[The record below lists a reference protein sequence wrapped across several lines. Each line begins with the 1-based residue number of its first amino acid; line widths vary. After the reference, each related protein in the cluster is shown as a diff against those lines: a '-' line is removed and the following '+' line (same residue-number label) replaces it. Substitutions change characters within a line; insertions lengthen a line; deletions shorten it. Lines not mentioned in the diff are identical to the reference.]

1 ALVGLGGVEVLVID
15 DDADSLDLVREAL
28 AQAGANVRGARSAR
42 EAIEALRQAVPAV
55 LLSDIAMPD
64 EDGYALIRRI
74 RALSAEA
81 GGKVRAAALTAFAF
95 PEDKEQALR
104 AGFDDFLAKPIAPW
118 ELVEAVARL
127 AGRG

>member
-1 ALVGLGGVEVLVID
+1 MLVVD
-15 DDADSLDLVREAL
+15 DDADSLELVREAL
-28 AQAGANVRGARSAR
+28 AQAGATVRVARSAR
-42 EAIEALRQAVPAV
+42 EAFEALVAKVPSV

-74 RALSAEA
+74 RALTPDA
-81 GGKVRAAALTAFAF
+81 GGSVRAAALTAFAF
-95 PEDKEQALR
+95 PEDKEQATR

-127 AGRG
+127 AGVGGIDGD